1 LFGRTIRDPES
12 FEVKIN
18 TMLAALKDG
27 QGSFIQRKNQA
38 YITEFQAIFAS
49 MVAVLTEAH

>member
-1 LFGRTIRDPES
+1 MIRDPES

-18 TMLAALKDG
+18 TILAALKDG

-38 YITEFQAIFAS
+38 YIQEFQAIFAS
-49 MVAVLTEAH
+49 HGRRP